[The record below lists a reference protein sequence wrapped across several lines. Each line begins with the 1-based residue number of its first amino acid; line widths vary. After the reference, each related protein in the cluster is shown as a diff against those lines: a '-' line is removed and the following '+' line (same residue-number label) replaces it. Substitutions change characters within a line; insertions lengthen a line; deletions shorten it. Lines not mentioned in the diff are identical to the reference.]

1 MQKADTGWSAFQ
13 GVLSKLSAAKDLMN
27 EMYAREKKKAAEREA
42 EKKAKA
48 DKEVQTVDAVTS

>member
-1 MQKADTGWSAFQ
+1 MLQ

-48 DKEVQTVDAVTS
+48 EKEAQPVDAVTS